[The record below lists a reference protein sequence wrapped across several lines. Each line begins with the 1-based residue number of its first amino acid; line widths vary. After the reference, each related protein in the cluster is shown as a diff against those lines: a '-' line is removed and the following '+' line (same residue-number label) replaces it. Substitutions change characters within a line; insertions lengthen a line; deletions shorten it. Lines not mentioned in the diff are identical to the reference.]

1 MSDIAILTGS
11 QVKIDFAFKQAEDYP
26 VDLYYLLDLSQ
37 SMKNDLES
45 LRSLGQQLGESMQSI
60 TRDFKLGFGSF
71 VDKTV
76 MPYISTVKSKL
87 VPTVLIKMFV
97 QIILMFFFSTVPKIP
112 NLFHLYPF
120 KTLLLASA
128 PCIPKLS

>member
-97 QIILMFFFSTVPKIP
+97 QIILMFFFQLYQRFPTFSICTPLKHFYLQVPRVFP
-112 NLFHLYPF
+112 N
-120 KTLLLASA
+120 
-128 PCIPKLS
+128 